1 MNFTNSYKRL
11 HGFHFFEQHATMDP
25 GDGIM
30 VINKYIR
37 GTSARPLHP
46 AYNAYTNRHEFW
58 ALCNFVLNS
67 VFQCLLS
74 RLLPPPHPSTRASTM
89 WPETGRGGE
98 RYSGPWLQ
106 VQVGV
111 NPFGWATIDT
121 CAVSGKHRSAIIG
134 ERRPR
139 HRWPRSWGLVPS
151 GTGGTGLIATFMAPR
166 GRLMASLQAFV
177 ASFLLLHS
185 AGIWQMRVKVSEGER
200 FAWMKFQRKK
210 RKIFPIGKIWRT
222 WENCCLRNLIPF

>member
-1 MNFTNSYKRL
+1 
-11 HGFHFFEQHATMDP
+11 MDP

-30 VINKYIR
+30 VINKYMR

-166 GRLMASLQAFV
+166 GRLMRGRWRRSKLSSLPSFCPPPPFAPRGFDKCEWKSRKVNASLDEISREETENFPDRKNLTD
-177 ASFLLLHS
+177 SGKLLSTKFNPFL
-185 AGIWQMRVKVSEGER
+185 GD
-200 FAWMKFQRKK
+200 
-210 RKIFPIGKIWRT
+210 FP
-222 WENCCLRNLIPF
+222 F

>member
-1 MNFTNSYKRL
+1 
-11 HGFHFFEQHATMDP
+11 MDP

-30 VINKYIR
+30 VINKYMR

-46 AYNAYTNRHEFW
+46 AYNAYSNRHEFW

-106 VQVGV
+106 VQAGV

-166 GRLMASLQAFV
+166 GRLMRGRWRRSKLSSLPSFCPTPRGFDKCEWKSRKVNASLGWNFKGRNGKF
-177 ASFLLLHS
+177 S
-185 AGIWQMRVKVSEGER
+185 RSE
-200 FAWMKFQRKK
+200 KFDGL
-210 RKIFPIGKIWRT
+210 GKIVVY
-222 WENCCLRNLIPF
+222 EI

>member
-1 MNFTNSYKRL
+1 
-11 HGFHFFEQHATMDP
+11 MDP

-30 VINKYIR
+30 VINKYMR

-46 AYNAYTNRHEFW
+46 AYNAYSNRHEFW

-89 WPETGRGGE
+89 WPETGRGGG

-166 GRLMASLQAFV
+166 GRLMRGWWRRSKLSSLPSFCSTSRGFDKCEWKSRKVNASLDEISREETENFPDRKNLTD
-177 ASFLLLHS
+177 SGKLLSTKFNPFL
-185 AGIWQMRVKVSEGER
+185 GD
-200 FAWMKFQRKK
+200 
-210 RKIFPIGKIWRT
+210 FP
-222 WENCCLRNLIPF
+222 F